1 MKQFKRL
8 KVSESL
14 RKFGKK
20 NAEITESTTV
30 LDFCCLYQVDC

>member
-8 KVSESL
+8 KVSVTQ
-14 RKFGKK
+14 KVWKK